1 MKVGNAVRR
10 VCYRRQRQYGVVEAR
25 GKVYVP
31 DSVCALLSHSE
42 LSGPRLFWRTSG
54 AIVSAAECSVDV
66 PETKVSG

>member
-10 VCYRRQRQYGVVEAR
+10 VCYCRQRQYGVVEAR

-31 DSVCALLSHSE
+31 DSVCPLLSHSE
-42 LSGPRLFWRTSG
+42 LSKPMLFCLVSG
-54 AIVSAAECSVDV
+54 AMISVAESSVDV